1 MISLALFLAVAAL
14 VWMLAAWRAPLW
26 LWTVLVGLGVGVCS
40 LFGSHTPA
48 VLIVAW
54 RFFLAV
60 ALVFNAPIPRRRLV
74 SNYLLQIFRRVLPPM
89 SDTEREA
96 LEAGS
101 VWWEAELFRGDP
113 RWQKL
118 LDIPAARLSARR
130 SRRFWMARSKNCAGC
145 STTGTSRT
153 YAATCRRRCGVS
165 SRKKAFSG

>member
-26 LWTVLVGLGVGVCS
+26 LWTVSVGLGLGVCS

-48 VLIVAW
+48 VLIVVW
-54 RFFLAV
+54 SVFLVV
-60 ALVFNAPIPRRRLV
+60 ALVFNALRPASPPCQQPPLK
-74 SNYLLQIFRRVLPPM
+74 IFRRVLPPM

-118 LDIPAARLSARR
+118 LDIPPR
-130 SRRFWMARSKNCAGC
+130 G
-145 STTGTSRT
+145 
-153 YAATCRRRCGVS
+153 
-165 SRKKAFSG
+165 

>member
-26 LWTVLVGLGVGVCS
+26 LWTVLVGLGLGVCS

-54 RFFLAV
+54 SVFLAV
-60 ALVFNAPIPRRRLV
+60 ALVFNAPVLRRRVV
-74 SNYLLQIFRRVLPPM
+74 SNPLLHLFRRLLPPM

-101 VWWEAELFRGDP
+101 VWWEAELFRGNP
-113 RWQKL
+113 RWQN
-118 LDIPAARLSARR
+118 
-130 SRRFWMARSKNCAGC
+130 FWIFPPRG
-145 STTGTSRT
+145 
-153 YAATCRRRCGVS
+153 
-165 SRKKAFSG
+165 